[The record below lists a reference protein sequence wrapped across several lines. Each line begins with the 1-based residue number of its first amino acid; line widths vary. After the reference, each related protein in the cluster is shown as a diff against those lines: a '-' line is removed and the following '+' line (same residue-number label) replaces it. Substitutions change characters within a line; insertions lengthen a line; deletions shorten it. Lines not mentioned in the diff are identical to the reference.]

1 MDPYHLNVENLK
13 EAKYDEFQVLIDY
26 TIPEMASHN
35 PIGHSTATLDTP
47 TSRTP
52 SRRLRSLV

>member
-13 EAKYDEFQVLIDY
+13 EAKYDEFQVLIDD

-35 PIGHSTATLDTP
+35 PIGHSTATPNTP

-52 SRRLRSLV
+52 IGD